1 MQYIILFALLAAFL
15 IGEQIKKKR
24 DRQEDENVIF
34 MDDEKKKRRSFD
46 IKINAKAI
54 FGVLLVIIILVVIS
68 TSFFT
73 VDQTEYAVL
82 TTFGRPTENIVE
94 SGLKFKLPYPIQRV
108 HILSKETFSLTI
120 GYEEQGQGLEIQESE
135 SKMITGDE
143 NIILADLE
151 VQWKI
156 VDPISYLYRT
166 NDPEQILY
174 NATSSSLRNVIG
186 SSTVDDALTDGR
198 AAIINDIRDNL
209 VKLVDL
215 YDLGI
220 SIINVNLQDVDLPTT
235 EVDAAFKAVTDA
247 REERITK
254 INEAN
259 KYRNEKINQ
268 VEGEKAAILSRAEGE
283 KITLTE
289 KAIGDVAR
297 FNAIYSEYQ
306 VNEQVTRDRLNIE
319 AIQSAFKEAKIM
331 IVDDNGNTV
340 KYLPIDTLR
349 NNASEKGVEGNE

>member
-1 MQYIILFALLAAFL
+1 MQYIILIILLGSFL
-15 IGEQIKKKR
+15 VVEQIKKKKER
-24 DRQEDENVIF
+24 EDDNVF
-34 MDDEKKKRRSFD
+34 DMKGKKKRQEFD
-46 IKINAKAI
+46 IKINPRVI
-54 FGVLLVIIILVVIS
+54 FGVLFVALVVVILGS
-68 TSFFT
+68 SIYT

-82 TTFGRPTENIVE
+82 TTFGSPTENIID

-108 HILSKETFSLTI
+108 EKLSKETFSLTL
-120 GYEEQGQGLEIQESE
+120 GYESQTEGLEIQEAE

-156 VDPISYLYRT
+156 VDPVAYLYRT
-166 NDPEQILY
+166 NDPETILY
-174 NATSSSLRNVIG
+174 NATSSSLRSVIG

-198 AAIINDIRDNL
+198 TAIINDIRDNL
-209 VKLVDL
+209 VSLVDV

-268 VEGEKAAILSRAEGE
+268 VKGEQSAILSRAEGE
-283 KITLTE
+283 KISLTE
-289 KAIGDVAR
+289 KAKGDVAE
-297 FNAIYSEYQ
+297 FNAIYSEYK
-306 VNEQVTRDRLNIE
+306 VNPEVTRNRLNIE
-319 AIQSAFKEAKIM
+319 AIKIAFKDANVLV
-331 IVDDNGNTV
+331 VDDSGDTV
-340 KYLPIDTLR
+340 KYLPIDNLQK
-349 NNASEKGVEGNE
+349 KGGQVDE